1 MSWSRKNANAPHGMV
16 HPSQPELPMR
26 QVLFATVAAAF
37 SFPSPVMSAA
47 LPRGASVV
55 LSHPEDE
62 GDTRVGTYVSS
73 SWGFSTRSYWIE
85 GPSGLIL
92 IDAQFLPSAAEE
104 FVNWA
109 ERTTGKKA
117 RLAIVL
123 HANPDKFNGTGV
135 FQKRGI
141 KVVTSQQVRDA
152 IPAIHEKRTRAFAAR
167 YAPDYPT
174 TLALPDSFGDVT
186 TQLQAAGLTVKAHV
200 LGGGV
205 SQAHVVVEWEG
216 HVFVGDLVAN
226 GTHSWL
232 ELGLTPAWLDR
243 LEEIRALEPANVHPG
258 RGASGDAR
266 LLTEQARY
274 LRDVMDT
281 VAAQHPTLPRNDAA
295 LATVKQT
302 LEARY
307 PAHRFAIFLDI
318 GLPAEWARQAA
329 APSPPLAGPGSTR

>member
-1 MSWSRKNANAPHGMV
+1 
-16 HPSQPELPMR
+16 MR
-26 QVLFATVAAAF
+26 QVLFAAVAAAF

-55 LSHPEDE
+55 LSHPEDD

-73 SWGFSTRSYWIE
+73 SWGFSTRSHWIE
-85 GPSGLIL
+85 GPGGLIL

-152 IPAIHEKRTRAFAAR
+152 IPAIHEKRMRAFSAR

-186 TQLQAAGLTVKAHV
+186 TELKAAGLTVKAHV

-205 SQAHVVVEWEG
+205 SQGARGGGMGGPRICGGPGGQWHAQLAG
-216 HVFVGDLVAN
+216 AGLDPCLAGPARGDSRVGPLQRP
-226 GTHSWL
+226 SR
-232 ELGLTPAWLDR
+232 AWCLR
-243 LEEIRALEPANVHPG
+243 
-258 RGASGDAR
+258 DAR

-274 LRDVMDT
+274 LRDVMDA
-281 VAAQHPTLPRNDAA
+281 VAAQHPTMPRNDAA

-329 APSPPLAGPGSTR
+329 PPSPPLAAPGSTR